1 MDMVAV
7 TTGAFWDEN
16 AAISA
21 EANDIV
27 PKPRESKGVESLMN
41 QGDTTVQQP
50 VPVTES
56 VATTTPLVPALSP
69 ESVVTTT
76 MPNGAD
82 NTPASAIPTTII
94 GENGSMTT
102 QQTGLQTIVNP
113 ETPTAQASFVPAAA
127 SSSTS
132 GNNLSN
138 GAIAGIAIAA

>member
-16 AAISA
+16 AAISV
-21 EANDIV
+21 EANDVV

-41 QGDTTVQQP
+41 QGDTTMQQP

-94 GENGSMTT
+94 GENGSTTT

-113 ETPTAQASFVPAAA
+113 ETPTAQASFVPTAA

>member
-21 EANDIV
+21 EANDAV

-41 QGDTTVQQP
+41 QGETTMQQP

-56 VATTTPLVPALSP
+56 VATTTQLVPTLSP

-82 NTPASAIPTTII
+82 NTPVSAIPTTII
-94 GENGSMTT
+94 GGNGSTTT
-102 QQTGLQTIVNP
+102 QQTGLQTIVNSG
-113 ETPTAQASFVPAAA
+113 TPTTQASFVPAAA
-127 SSSTS
+127 SSSQS